1 MNRHL
6 QGHLLLPVRPE
17 QPRLRQDLAAKRLLL
32 ASSSCQRSQ
41 GTWRSRPSRRKRP
54 GRQHRRPRGSTR
66 TSGISFACWMAVG
79 GPGSHNSR
87 DPGFPRWAGARAS
100 VSAAPPRSCS
110 WSCGADAAGSWQRFD
125 TAPLLPESNAAPGLL
140 QKPLFSLSLSLS
152 LFLSHRGG
160 RSGAGVAQVLQ
171 VPWAAPPH
179 AKPPAPG
186 LGLFPRAEGKCR
198 EGGFIRLS
206 LTSENA
212 QSPSLCEQGEQ
223 PPVYTVVSRLVGG
236 CFSSNPW
243 LARPLTRGLWFGE
256 CFDLKHSG
264 PWWYLEL

>member
-152 LFLSHRGG
+152 LFFYHIVEEEAGQEWLRSSRYPGRPRPTRSLQPQDWVYFLGQRGSVGKVALS
-160 RSGAGVAQVLQ
+160 
-171 VPWAAPPH
+171 
-179 AKPPAPG
+179 
-186 LGLFPRAEGKCR
+186 
-198 EGGFIRLS
+198 
-206 LTSENA
+206 
-212 QSPSLCEQGEQ
+212 
-223 PPVYTVVSRLVGG
+223 
-236 CFSSNPW
+236 
-243 LARPLTRGLWFGE
+243 
-256 CFDLKHSG
+256 D
-264 PWWYLEL
+264 